1 MSETN
6 RRFDDRVAMVTGAG
20 SGIGRAT
27 ARLLAREGARVIC
40 VDLAE
45 DAASATE
52 TMIRQSD
59 GEALAIPC
67 DVSIP
72 EAVEDAIAMT
82 KRTFGGLNILAN
94 VAGVLHIEHT
104 ADVTNE
110 DWNRVLAV
118 NLNGTFYT
126 SRSAL
131 PLLLAAP
138 DPAIV
143 NVASLAGL
151 IGQAYCA
158 AYCASKAAV
167 VSLTRVMAV
176 EYVKQGLR
184 VNCVCPGGVTTPLIE
199 NFTPP
204 EQADRELMSRLSLVP
219 EMTSPDEVA
228 EAIAYLASTAAR
240 SINGVA
246 LPLDKGVHAA

>member
-1 MSETN
+1 MSTSEGQ
-6 RRFDDRVAMVTGAG
+6 FSGRVVLVTGAG

-27 ARLLAREGARVIC
+27 AQRFAQEGARVACSDIAGNA
-40 VDLAE
+40 AE
-45 DAASATE
+45 ATAE
-52 TMIRQSD
+52 FIRQAD
-59 GEALAIPC
+59 GQAIGIHC
-67 DVSIP
+67 DVSDP
-72 EAVEDAIAMT
+72 ASADNAVMETERAW
-82 KRTFGGLNILAN
+82 GGLHILAN

-104 ADVTNE
+104 DRVTDE
-110 DWNRVLAV
+110 EWTRVLAV
-118 NLNGTFYT
+118 NLNGTFFT

-131 PLLLAAP
+131 PLLLKNQES
-138 DPAIV
+138 AIV

-184 VNCVCPGGVTTPLIE
+184 VNCVCPGGVPTPLIAG
-199 NFTPP
+199 FTPP
-204 EQADRELMSRLSLVP
+204 EEADRDLMSRLSLVP
-219 EMTSPDEVA
+219 EMTSAEEVA
-228 EAIAYLASTAAR
+228 EAIAYLASSSAR
-240 SINGVA
+240 SINVVS